1 MHFEQNITF
10 LQTALQ
16 DCTDQIVKFYVG
28 KGKLNDHQNAD
39 LSPLITSQSNAENQ
53 HFINRFYLL
62 FI

>member
-39 LSPLITSQSNAENQ
+39 LSPLIMSQSNAENQ